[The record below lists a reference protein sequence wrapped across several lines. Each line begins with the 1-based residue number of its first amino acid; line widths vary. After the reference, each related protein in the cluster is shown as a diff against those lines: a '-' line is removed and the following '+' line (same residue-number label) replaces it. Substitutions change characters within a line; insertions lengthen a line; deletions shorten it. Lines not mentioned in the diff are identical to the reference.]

1 MSTNQH
7 NTMKRTIKVN
17 TATRDRIARKHGV
30 TQQSVWNALN
40 FVSRGKRPDEM
51 RKDALAFGG
60 RYIEDDFIPNCT
72 FKRTSDGWI
81 QQFAADVLVTV
92 VGSDV
97 VITKGRKT
105 VAEFEDVTMSGYSNI
120 LAQAQKLAEAG
131 MLDMAS

>member
-1 MSTNQH
+1 
-7 NTMKRTIKVN
+7 MKRTIKVN

-72 FKRTSDGWI
+72 FKRTEDGFI
-81 QQFAADVLVTV
+81 QTFAAGVLLTV
-92 VGSDV
+92 VGSDA
-97 VITKGRKT
+97 VITKNGKV
-105 VAEFEDVTMSGYSNI
+105 VAEFDDVMAAGWGAI
-120 LAQAQKLAEAG
+120 CEQAQKLAETG